1 MLDQI
6 IKPMEPVKHDQ
17 PFDDPRYAFQ
27 VKWDG
32 VRMLAFVSG
41 SGVRLQ
47 NRRLREKTATYPELQ
62 LLSKHLVGRDAIL
75 DGEVVVLQDGKPSFP
90 RVIERDFAT
99 SSRTISGMQ
108 KTHPIAYVVFD
119 ILWLDGRD
127 LTPLPWQERDQH
139 LHAAVREEDGIAVID
154 SFLARGTDLFGA
166 VETKGLEGI
175 VAKEI
180 SSRYLI
186 GQKSDAWRKIK
197 TKQRIRAVVGG
208 MTIKGSHFSALL
220 LGVYREGQLVY
231 IGRVGTGISMQEAG
245 LLVQHLGQQRQPTSP
260 FTNTPRI
267 TSAEVIWTYPALTV
281 DVEFMEWTEDL
292 QLRAPVIKGFGI
304 GDPKECVFC

>member
-1 MLDQI
+1 M
-6 IKPMEPVKHDQ
+6 IKPMEPMKHDQ

-41 SGVRLQ
+41 GGVRLQ
-47 NRRLREKTATYPELQ
+47 NRRLRDKTATYPELQ
-62 LLSKHLVGRDAIL
+62 VLAKHLVGREAIL

-99 SSRTISGMQ
+99 QARTIAGMQ
-108 KTHPIAYVVFD
+108 KSHPIAYVVFD
-119 ILWLDGRD
+119 IMWLDGRD
-127 LTPLPWQERDQH
+127 LTGLPWQERDEE
-139 LHAAVREEDGIAVID
+139 LRTAVREEDGIAVID
-154 SFLARGTDLFGA
+154 SFLGHGVDLFGA
-166 VETKGLEGI
+166 VETKSLEGI

-180 SSRYLI
+180 HSRYLI
-186 GQKSDAWRKIK
+186 GQKSDLWLKIK
-197 TKQRIRAVVGG
+197 TKQRLRAVVGG
-208 MTIKGSHFSALL
+208 MTVKGSHFSALL
-220 LGVYREGQLVY
+220 LGVYRDEQLIY
-231 IGRVGTGISMQEAG
+231 IGRVGTGISTQEAG
-245 LLVQHLGQQRQPTSP
+245 LLVQHLGQQRQHVSP
-260 FTNTPRI
+260 FANPPRI

-281 DVEFMEWTEDL
+281 NVEFMEWTEDL

>member
-1 MLDQI
+1 MLQQI
-6 IKPMEPVKHDQ
+6 IKPMEPMRHDQ

-41 SGVRLQ
+41 DGVRLQ
-47 NRRLREKTATYPELQ
+47 NRRLRDRTATYPELQ
-62 LLSKHLVGRDAIL
+62 ILSKHLVGRDAIL

-99 SSRTISGMQ
+99 NSRTISSMQ
-108 KTHPIAYVVFD
+108 QSHPIAYIVFD

-127 LTPLPWQERDQH
+127 LTRLPWQERDQQ
-139 LHAAVREEDGIAVID
+139 LHAAVREEDGIAVVD
-154 SFLARGTDLFGA
+154 SFCGHGIDLFGA

-180 SSRYLI
+180 DSRYLI
-186 GQKSDAWRKIK
+186 GQKSNAWLKIK
-197 TKQRIRAVVGG
+197 TKQRVRAVVGG
-208 MTIKGSHFSALL
+208 MTVKGSHFSALL
-220 LGVYREGQLVY
+220 LGVYRGDQLTY
-231 IGRVGTGISMQEAG
+231 IGRAGTGITMEQAD
-245 LLVQHLGQQRQPTSP
+245 LLVQHLAQQRQASSP
-260 FTNTPRI
+260 FANPPRI
-267 TSAEVIWTYPALTV
+267 SSAEVVWTYPALTV
-281 DVEFMEWTEDL
+281 DVEFMEWTEEL